1 MATDNPNLKAS
12 IRRAWEEAQRR
23 GWDKTY
29 FAVNVLRLESMQVL
43 TNWLARGMPGAELE
57 RVADGLGWSVDRL
70 LGRDKGPGS
79 VFNTA
84 PGPEIKGRVPIISW
98 VQAGDWSDV
107 VDNFHPGDADEWI
120 ETTVPVRQ
128 HTYALRVKGD
138 SMTNPTGAP
147 SFPHGM
153 IIIVEPEAGA
163 VPGSY
168 VVVRQNGDEECTFK
182 QLIKDAGQ
190 LYLKPLNPS
199 YPLMRLGDDA
209 VICGVV
215 REATM
220 RFF

>member
-1 MATDNPNLKAS
+1 MTPANKLQEA
-12 IRRAWEEAQRR
+12 IRRAWTEAQSR

-29 FAVNVLRLESMQVL
+29 FAVSVLGLESMQVL
-43 TNWLARGMPGAELE
+43 TNWLSRGMPGSELE
-57 RVADGLGWSVDRL
+57 RVADGLGWTVDQL
-70 LGRDKGPGS
+70 LGRAPLPDKP
-79 VFNTA
+79 NTS
-84 PGPEIKGRVPIISW
+84 PGPDIKGRVPLISW
-98 VQAGDWSDV
+98 VQAGDWAGV

-138 SMTNPTGAP
+138 SMTNPSGSP
-147 SFPHGM
+147 SFPHGI
-153 IIIVEPEAGA
+153 IIIVEPEVEA
-163 VPGSY
+163 VPGAY

-182 QLIKDAGQ
+182 QLVKDAGT
-190 LYLKPLNPS
+190 LYLKPLNPA
-199 YPLMRLGDDA
+199 YPLLRMSDDA